1 MKRGFAMNLLSP
13 IPILTERDTSRGT
26 TWLVWEGASTMGFGS
41 IMSSGFIA
49 AYALL
54 LGANNLQIGILAAL
68 PFIAQPLQLLQTP
81 IVERVRRRKP
91 LAVIAWATAQA
102 IWLPI
107 ALIPVFLS
115 MPGALSVSALLALV
129 GVRAILGTVMIVNR
143 DSWTRDLVPRDHLAD
158 FASRRLRYATISSIV
173 IGLSGAFFV
182 DFWSGWSAPDSE
194 ILGYTI
200 VIAAG
205 AIFIAMASPIFMAL
219 NAGTPYPHPGWSINF
234 SVQDGGAALP

>member
-1 MKRGFAMNLLSP
+1 M
-13 IPILTERDTSRGT
+13 

-81 IVERVRRRKP
+81 IVERVRRRKL

-115 MPGALSVSALLALV
+115 VPGALSVSALLALV

-173 IGLSGAFFV
+173 IGLAGAFFV
-182 DFWSGWSAPDSE
+182 DF
-194 ILGYTI
+194 
-200 VIAAG
+200 
-205 AIFIAMASPIFMAL
+205 
-219 NAGTPYPHPGWSINF
+219 
-234 SVQDGGAALP
+234 